1 MISNALTVLAAA
13 EPLTPEELQSR
24 STQVEDLKWQALLKQ
39 AVDAAPGRLR
49 LRDKKRGELEDTK
62 KQFYVTRFADG
73 FFIGTRLGAPFNFEA
88 SIMDWSNLPET
99 VRAANWRLADE
110 TMMLGLATERQDKIL
125 SIADEYR
132 DRIMAT
138 LPKTISRQTKA
149 KLARQLN
156 RVQEAVN
163 DTRA

>member
-13 EPLTPEELQSR
+13 EPRTPEELQSR

-99 VRAANWRLADE
+99 VRSFVE
-110 TMMLGLATERQDKIL
+110 MLGLATERQDKIL